1 MTGFAAT
8 AKRPYR
14 MNVRARRSEATAARI
29 RSEALELF
37 LTRAYD
43 DVTLTE
49 VAEAAG
55 VTVPTLLAHFGRK
68 GELFVAAGQ
77 ERYEQITG
85 ARDEA
90 PAGDH
95 AAGVRNLIESYEA
108 DGDGVLH
115 LLAEEDRFPAVR
127 EMTDRGRAYHRSWV
141 RRVFAPSLESLSS
154 AEAESLVVQ
163 LIVATDLFAW
173 KLMRRDMKLSRR
185 QTEAAILKMVNAM
198 TGDD

>member
-1 MTGFAAT
+1 MSEATTTG
-8 AKRPYR
+8 RRQYR
-14 MNVRARRSEATAARI
+14 MSARARRSEATAARI
-29 RSEALELF
+29 RSEAMDRF
-37 LTRAYD
+37 ITQSYD
-43 DVTLTE
+43 DVTLAG

-68 GELFVAAGQ
+68 DELFVAAC
-77 ERYEQITG
+77 EHRYEQITSS
-85 ARDEA
+85 RDEA
-90 PAGDH
+90 PVGDH
-95 AAGVRNLIESYEA
+95 AAGVRNLLDSYEG

-127 EMTDRGRAYHRSWV
+127 AITDRGRAYHRSWV
-141 RRVFAPSLESLSS
+141 ERVFAPSLLPLPD
-154 AEAESLVVQ
+154 AEANLLVVQ

-185 QTEAAILKMVNAM
+185 RTEAAVLSTINAL